1 MLDYSLVFDAFVVF
15 LTTHSQY
22 FIYFS
27 VFSVLVLAGVGLP
40 IPEEVTLLG
49 SGFLAYEGF
58 SNLTIALPVCYAGV
72 VLGDFVLFSLGR
84 KWGDDIIKHRLLVRH
99 ISEKRLDRAR
109 KFFDGHGNKTVFIAR
124 FVSGFRIVAFA
135 TAGIL
140 KMRVCHFLTI
150 NTLAALISVPLF
162 VFIGY
167 LCGANINTVIRIFS
181 RTDTLILASLSVA
194 VCLFLAYCFWKKKR
208 TR

>member
-1 MLDYSLVFDAFVVF
+1 MLDYSLVFDAFVAF

-22 FIYFS
+22 IIYIS
-27 VFSVLVLAGVGLP
+27 TFSVLVLGGLGFP

-58 SNLTIALPVCYAGV
+58 SNLIIALPVCYAGV
-72 VLGDFVLFSLGR
+72 LLGDFILFSLGR
-84 KWGDDIIKHRLLVRH
+84 RWGDDIIKHRLLVRH
-99 ISEKRLDRAR
+99 ITEKRLDRAR
-109 KFFDGHGNKTVFIAR
+109 KFFDGHGLKTVFIAR

-162 VFIGY
+162 ILIGY
-167 LCGANINTVIRIFS
+167 LFGANINTVIEIFY
-181 RTDTLILASLSVA
+181 RTDTLIFVSISVSI
-194 VCLFLAYCFWKKKR
+194 CLFLTYRFWKKKKK
-208 TR
+208 